1 MELNVKNA
9 RGENF
14 QLRDRLS
21 LKFES
26 MLNSSSFDFFC
37 LSYPNESYLLM
48 ECQNSFFRL
57 EDLMS
62 DTLIALFFENLD
74 LTKSYLLESDSW
86 NLFDENHHQ
95 ILIDISI
102 KERMDALK
110 KANQNFGGSLNENG
124 EQIIDLK
131 CTNVSPHYDVN
142 LLLGNRI
149 GFSYPLQSTPKSV
162 VNRFFQGS
170 FRAHSSYQVLATTWG
185 LRPEENGFM
194 ANRQFYLLED
204 GKQIFYSAKMD
215 DSVLEATCIHKVNRS
230 EILYRL
236 SCGLRIQREI
246 FLLPQKKGIPDA
258 VEVQMISITNESDK
272 ERNLSLV
279 YTGMFGFSNPHC
291 QEEDVI
297 YSTLISQAQAV
308 QNEKK
313 EIVAIT
319 PDYYPEYFKRE
330 MRFCILR
337 DDDSFST
344 SFTTNYTSFIG
355 RGSLESPEHLYPLDN
370 VLSMKGPSF
379 FGLGK
384 SFSLKPEETECVDTF
399 TGMVDA
405 RGTTGDDHLFV
416 LKDELNRLLLLY
428 PTRKKVVHAL
438 ENMDK
443 EMRKYSSF
451 LQVKK
456 ADDSFFQSYVNT
468 NLPFQVLYQTFVSRS
483 FAMTQKGYREIGFR
497 EIQDLYASMY
507 YLYGCGKK
515 KTIESLLSQW
525 IENVYSFGYANHNF
539 FYVGKEPG
547 MCSDDALWLVFAISR
562 YLDLSGDEAFLDRR
576 FSMADKKKKRSVY
589 ETLKAI
595 LLYSS
600 QISIGKHGLPLLD
613 CADWNDCLRID
624 PDYLDGMKKEK
635 AYRHQ
640 LQKKKQQFGVPF
652 ENEYSESIMD
662 GFLLVIA
669 LKEMMKIAL
678 RRKDEGYHEKLSSL
692 LKEKVDSLQKHAY
705 IEGYF
710 SRVLLNRDNKNHISY
725 IGSKGD
731 YLSLEKDCPGS
742 YYLNSFTWSLLSDVA
757 SEEQIGEMLENVVDK
772 YLKTEAGYRL
782 CTSHDLSLAGAKS
795 SSTDHYFVGDRE
807 NGGVFK
813 HATMMFAR
821 ALLYRAK
828 TIQKIE
834 LKKRM
839 VEDAYFMLDRVY
851 PYKTMENVSLY
862 KGNPRFCT
870 QYNNSNTKE
879 NIGPM
884 LSGTASWLTLT
895 LMEAFGIRLEGGTL
909 SFVPMLDLKT
919 ASLSFEL
926 RLLDAVYEVSIEKTE
941 GEVCDEKNKIVY
953 LDGKMVSLP
962 INLTKMKSK
971 HKIRITFFKES
982 GTKGV

>member
-1 MELNVKNA
+1 MLMELNVKNA
-9 RGENF
+9 RDENF
-14 QLRDRLS
+14 LLRSRLF
-21 LKFES
+21 LRFES
-26 MLNSSSFDFFC
+26 IVDSVSSFDFFC
-37 LSYPNESYLLM
+37 LSYPNDSYLLM
-48 ECQNSFFRL
+48 ENKDSSFLL

-62 DTLIALFFENLD
+62 DFIVSRFFLRLD
-74 LTKSYLLESDSW
+74 QTKSYLLRSSPW
-86 NLFDENHHQ
+86 SLMDENHENV
-95 ILIDISI
+95 LLDDSI
-102 KERMDALK
+102 KDRLDQIR
-110 KANQNFGGSLNENG
+110 KANSNFGGSLNEKG
-124 EQIIDLK
+124 EHVIDLK
-131 CTNVSPHYDVN
+131 CENVSPHYDVN

-204 GKQIFYSAKMD
+204 GKQIFYSAKID
-215 DSVLEATCIHKVNRS
+215 DSVLEATCLHKVNHS

-236 SCGLRIQREI
+236 SIGLKIKREI
-246 FLLPQKKGIPDA
+246 FILPQKEGIPDA
-258 VEVQMISITNESDK
+258 VEVQMISIKNESDK
-272 ERNLSLV
+272 KRNLSIV

-297 YSTLISQAQAV
+297 YSTLISQAQV
-308 QNEKK
+308 IQNEKR

-344 SFTTNYTSFIG
+344 SFTSNYTSFIG
-355 RGSLESPEHLYPLDN
+355 RGSLESPEHLYPLDDF
-370 VLSMKGPSF
+370 LSMKGPSF

-384 SFSLKPEETECVDTF
+384 DFVLMPGETECLDTF
-399 TGMVDA
+399 TGVVDA
-405 RGTTGDDHLFV
+405 RKTTGDDHLAI
-416 LKDELNRLLLLY
+416 LKEELNHLLSLY
-428 PTRKKVVHAL
+428 PNRKSVLHAL
-438 ENMDK
+438 ENMNK
-443 EMRKYSSF
+443 EMKRYSSF

-456 ADDSFFQSYVNT
+456 ADDSFFESYVNR

-483 FAMTQKGYREIGFR
+483 FALTQKGYREIGFR

-507 YLYGCGKK
+507 YLYASGKK

-547 MCSDDALWLVFAISR
+547 MCSDDSLWLVFALSR
-562 YLDLSGDEAFLDRR
+562 YLDLSGDDSFLDRR
-576 FSMADKKKKRSVY
+576 FVMADRKKKRSVY

-595 LLYSS
+595 LLYSGE
-600 QISIGKHGLPLLD
+600 ISIGKHSLPLLD

-624 PDYLDGMKKEK
+624 PDYLDGVKKEK
-635 AYRHQ
+635 AYRRQ
-640 LQKKKQQFGVPF
+640 ILKKKQKFGVPF
-652 ENEYSESIMD
+652 ENEYSESVMN

-669 LKEMMKIAL
+669 IKEMMKIAK
-678 RRKDEGYHEKLSSL
+678 RRNDVVYSEKLSSL
-692 LKEKVDSLQKHAY
+692 LKEKVDSLQRHAY

-710 SRVLLNRDNKNHISY
+710 ARVLLNRDNKNHISY
-725 IGSKGD
+725 IGSRQD
-731 YLSLEKDCPGS
+731 HLSLEKDCPGS
-742 YYLNSFTWSLLSDVA
+742 YYLNSFSWSLLSDVA
-757 SEEQIGEMLENVVDK
+757 SEEQIEEMLVNVVDK

-828 TIQKIE
+828 TIQNVE
-834 LKKRM
+834 LKKKM

-851 PYKTMENVSLY
+851 PYETLKNVSLY

-870 QYNNSNTKE
+870 QYNNSHTNE

-895 LMEAFGIRLEGGTL
+895 LMEAFGIQLEGQKL

-919 ASLSFEL
+919 SSLSFEL
-926 RLLDAVYEVSIEKTE
+926 RFLNAIYDVTIEKKE
-941 GEVCDEKNKIVY
+941 GEVCDEKKKKVFF
-953 LDGKMVSLP
+953 DGKEVTLP
-962 INLTKMKSK
+962 IDLSNEKAK
-971 HKIRITFFKES
+971 HEIRITYF
-982 GTKGV
+982 